1 MFSFTFEVTGD
12 VIKFS
17 ETKIVVFANNYPEA
31 IKKVK
36 SLKLPE
42 LRAFDDIS
50 EMLKLEYV
58 EEWEDEQSSDE
69 DDLEL

>member
-1 MFSFTFEVTGD
+1 MFSFNFIVHGD
-12 VIKFS
+12 VITFS
-17 ETKIVVFANNYPEA
+17 DTQIAVIADNYPEA

-42 LRAFDDIS
+42 LKAYDDIA
-50 EMLKLEYV
+50 EMLKLVSV
-58 EEWEDEQSSDE
+58 EEWESSEE

>member
-1 MFSFTFEVTGD
+1 MFSFNFIVHGD
-12 VIKFS
+12 VITFS
-17 ETKIVVFANNYPEA
+17 DTQIAVIADNYPEA

-42 LRAFDDIS
+42 LKAYDDIA
-50 EMLKLEYV
+50 EMLKLVSV
-58 EEWEDEQSSDE
+58 EEWESSDE

>member
-1 MFSFTFEVTGD
+1 MFTFTFEVTGD

-17 ETKIVVFANNYPEA
+17 DTSIAVIANNYPDA

-50 EMLKLEYV
+50 EMLKLVSV
-58 EEWEDEQSSDE
+58 EEWEDSDE
-69 DDLEL
+69 EDLEL

>member
-1 MFSFTFEVTGD
+1 MFTFTFEVVGD

-17 ETKIVVFANNYPEA
+17 DTQIGVIANNYPAA

-42 LRAFDDIS
+42 LRAYDDIT
-50 EMLKLEYV
+50 EMLKLISV
-58 EEWEDEQSSDE
+58 EEWEGGTDE